1 MDGETVISRSGERRG
16 SWMWSAGAAI
26 LSGGLMACC
35 FEPFKIHGVAWISLV
50 PWFVVMSRVSAGGA
64 WLYGTLLG
72 VIFYRLSLG
81 WLVDMAGPVGIA
93 VVVVFAI
100 WMGLAFRVARL
111 LADRFGPT
119 MLWWALPL
127 AFVGQEVL
135 RCEGL
140 SRYRFSYA
148 GFGYSQSPDAWCAR
162 IVAAGG
168 IYALSLFVVGVN
180 AAVAYSLVQRRRRAW
195 LPLIGVVSAGLCLV
209 GIERLCRPT
218 TRATVAVACVQ
229 GEEETYRQLADL
241 TERAIKDPLRP
252 RFIVLPEHTIGEYAS
267 EKHLFV
273 RMLAPLAREYGV
285 YVCVGAHVRASRSA
299 ACDYDNVALLIG
311 PDGRIVGEQPKVVP
325 LPFFHDGN
333 PARAQRIFDTPYG
346 RMGTYVCYDGD
357 FTDVPRRLAGLGA
370 ELTLVPVMNPA
381 KWGYAQRDQQARMAR
396 FRAMELNRAAVRA
409 ASSGTSQII
418 DADGRVV
425 AERSRAEGPGIICGR
440 VAASDGKTLFAR
452 DGHLLATAIGLGYLA
467 CLAVLTLANWS
478 ACLRRISYGLRG
490 RVQKQA
496 PA

>member
-1 MDGETVISRSGERRG
+1 MDGEAAASRSVGRRG
-16 SWMWSAGAAI
+16 WWMWSAGAAV

-35 FEPFKIHGVAWISLV
+35 FEPFKLHGVAWIALV
-50 PWFVVMSRVSAGGA
+50 PWFVAMSRVTAGGA
-64 WLYGTLLG
+64 WLYGALLG
-72 VIFYRLSLG
+72 VIFYRVSLG
-81 WLVDMAGPVGIA
+81 WLVDMAGPVGVA
-93 VVVVFAI
+93 AVVVFAV

-111 LADRFGPT
+111 LADRFGPK
-119 MLWWALPL
+119 MLWWVLPL

-148 GFGYSQSPDAWCAR
+148 AFGYSQSPDAWCAR
-162 IVAAGG
+162 IVAVGG
-168 IYALSLFVVGVN
+168 IYVLSLFIVGAN
-180 AAVAYSLVQRRRRAW
+180 AAIAYGLVRRRPCAW
-195 LPLIGVVSAGLCLV
+195 LPLIGVVSVGLALL
-209 GIERLCRPT
+209 GIERLCRSANQ
-218 TRATVAVACVQ
+218 RTVAVACVQ

-241 TERAIKDPLRP
+241 TEAAIKDPLRP

-285 YVCVGAHVRASRSA
+285 YICVGAHVRAPRTA
-299 ACDYDNVALLIG
+299 ACDYDNVGLLIG
-311 PDGRIVGEQPKVVP
+311 PDDRIVGEQSKVVP

-333 PARAQRIFDTPYG
+333 PAQSQRVFETPHG
-346 RMGTYVCYDGD
+346 RIGTYICYDGD

-370 ELTLVPVMNPA
+370 ELMLVPVMNPA
-381 KWGYAQRDQQARMAR
+381 KWGHVQRDQQARMAR

-425 AERSRAEGPGIICGR
+425 ADRNQIEGPGVICGR
-440 VAASDGKTLFAR
+440 VGCSDARTVFSRGGYVLPITL
-452 DGHLLATAIGLGYLA
+452 GLGFLVCVVA
-467 CLAVLTLANWS
+467 LTLANWC
-478 ACLRRISYGLRG
+478 AALRKVLHGL
-490 RVQKQA
+490 
-496 PA
+496 